1 MPKIIVSFTS
11 YPKRMKTVHKV
22 VESLI
27 NQTICADEII
37 LFLSIL
43 EFPQREEDLPVELL
57 NMIGKKGFKIEWV
70 EDNLKSHKKY
80 YYALQYRSDSIVI
93 TVDDDIIYAKTLIS
107 DLIGSYEK
115 FPFAVSA
122 RRARIILKHDE
133 QFVKYRDW
141 DSYLEKY
148 ANVPRIDL
156 CAIGVGGVLYPPY
169 CASREWFSKGNIE
182 KLAKDQDDLWLK
194 YNEIREK
201 IPVVFVSCSQ
211 KDIPIENE
219 QISSLSTQN
228 MYGGDND
235 ICVQK
240 LREYAINYNLKVYK
254 KWFEKLMQQE
264 EYILQKK
271 KYFTEKIWDFFG
283 EYSEIDFYLFGA
295 GKRAKVVLEI
305 LKDAGVKE
313 RIKGIIVSDK
323 QNNPTVF
330 NGIEVKQIDEID
342 QHKEFGVV
350 CGVSETYKDEIFE
363 LLKQYNFR
371 YMDVNFKEILRYYT
385 V

>member
-11 YPKRMKTVHKV
+11 YPKRIKTLHKV

-37 LFLSIL
+37 LFLSIID
-43 EFPQREEDLPVELL
+43 FPHKEEDLPIELL
-57 NMIGKKGFKIEWV
+57 NLIGKKGFKIEWV

-80 YYALQYRSDSIVI
+80 YYALQNRSDSIVI
-93 TVDDDIIYAKTLIS
+93 TVDDDMIYAKTLIS
-107 DLIGSYEK
+107 DLLGSYEK
-115 FPFAVSA
+115 FPFAISA
-122 RRARIILKHDE
+122 RRARIILKCDK

-141 DSYLEKY
+141 DGYLEEY
-148 ANVPRIDL
+148 VNVPRMDL
-156 CAIGVGGVLYPPY
+156 CAIGVGGVLYPPC
-169 CASREWFSKGNIE
+169 CASKEWFNKENIV
-182 KLAKDQDDLWLK
+182 KLAENQDDLWLK

-201 IPVVFVSCSQ
+201 IPVVFVSYSQ

-219 QISSLSTQN
+219 QVSSLSTQN

-240 LREYAINYNLKVYK
+240 LREYAVNYNLEVYK
-254 KWFEKLMQQE
+254 KWFEKLMKQE
-264 EYILQKK
+264 EYIFQKK
-271 KYFTEKIWDFFG
+271 KYFTEKIRHFFE

-295 GKRAKVVLEI
+295 GKRAKAVLEI
-305 LKDAGVKE
+305 LKDADIKK

-342 QHKEFGVV
+342 QFKEFGVV
-350 CGVSETYKDEIFE
+350 CGVSETYKDEMFE

-371 YMDVNFKEILRYYT
+371 YMDVNFKEILLYYT